1 MNLHFSCG
9 PSGQMFSV
17 SAFRRRRDLEGWF
30 LSLVSAHRARCP
42 YCKFEKDANT
52 GREIGQ

>member
-9 PSGQMFSV
+9 PSGQTFSI
-17 SAFRRRRDLEGWF
+17 SSLRRRPDLEGWF
-30 LSLVSAHRARCP
+30 LSLVSTHRAHCP
-42 YCKFEKDANT
+42 YCRFEKDANT